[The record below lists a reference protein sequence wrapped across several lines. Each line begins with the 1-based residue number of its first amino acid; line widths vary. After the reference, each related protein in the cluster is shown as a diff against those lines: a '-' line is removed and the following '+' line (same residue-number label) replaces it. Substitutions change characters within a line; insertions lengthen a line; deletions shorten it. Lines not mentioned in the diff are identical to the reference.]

1 MEIIIEYVLL
11 DNLLIDGIL
20 LFCTNKILK
29 IPINWW
35 GIVGASIFG
44 ALFALFSPLLNF
56 DGVVLI
62 IIKLLI
68 ATTMVLICNLTLYK
82 IVLRIVC
89 FVLFTFLFGGM
100 LIAICYFAGINVIN
114 GASLMYFSTVPIGSI
129 LGCGIVFVA
138 LITKLIKTLFAHL
151 KFSQYLTTITLTINN
166 KTIQLPAFFDS
177 GNNLCTKDNTP
188 IVIIREDELKHWF
201 SSEQR
206 LNILMGRY
214 DLALLKNPQKIN
226 ISSVGANAE
235 IVVFDADNI
244 CVNNR
249 DFDVAVGIDNSR
261 HFKNFA
267 VLLNNKMGEFLC

>member
-29 IPINWW
+29 IPINLW
-35 GIVGASIFG
+35 GLVGASMFG

-56 DGVVLI
+56 DGAVLI

-68 ATTMVLICNLTLYK
+68 ATIMVLICNLTLYK

-89 FVLFTFLFGGM
+89 FVLLTFLFGGM
-100 LIAICYFAGINVIN
+100 LIAICYFAGVNVIN
-114 GASLMYFSTVPIGSI
+114 GATLMYFSTIPIGSV
-129 LGCGIVFVA
+129 LGCGVIFVVL
-138 LITKLIKTLFAHL
+138 LIRLIKTLVGHL
-151 KFSQYLTTITLTINN
+151 RFSQYLTNISLTINQ

-177 GNNLCTKDNTP
+177 GNNLCTKDNRP
-188 IVIIREDELKHWF
+188 IVIIKEDELKHWF

-206 LNILMGRY
+206 LNILMGKY
-214 DLALLKNPQKIN
+214 NFAELKNPQKVS
-226 ISSVGANAE
+226 ISSVGTKAE
-235 IVVFDADNI
+235 ILVFDADNI

-249 DFDVAVGIDNSR
+249 DFDVAVGVDNSH

-267 VLLNNKMGEFLC
+267 VLLNNKMGEYLC